1 MSGRFVVTGAAVVL
15 ALKSGGERY
24 LYRSNAEISAEGYTE
39 KTLRHA
45 ESVGLVRL
53 VADEEPAGDKGEEL
67 AGDKGEE
74 LKKPD
79 GRAGLEKLL
88 EYATAKGIEVPE
100 GADKDAVRA
109 LIDAHT
115 EA

>member
-1 MSGRFVVTGAAVVL
+1 MAARTIATGVGTYLGVDGIWKFGMLGESVEVAPSDIDRFDRLNDSTAVV
-15 ALKSGGERY
+15 A
-24 LYRSNAEISAEGYTE
+24 
-39 KTLRHA
+39 
-45 ESVGLVRL
+45 
-53 VADEEPAGDKGEEL
+53 EPAAEDS

-88 EYATAKGIEVPE
+88 EYATGKGIEVPE

-109 LIDAHT
+109 HIDAHT
-115 EA
+115 ED